1 MKGDIISNYKNVIAR
16 IEEVENVLK
25 TKAPNTIEY
34 HYANMYNI
42 PQWYINVNNRLANV
56 DVEKELILNKN
67 KESNLSSND
76 RKLLVHLYS

>member
-1 MKGDIISNYKNVIAR
+1 MKGNIIDNYKNVTTR

-25 TKAPNTIEY
+25 TKAPNTVEY
-34 HYANMYNI
+34 YYANLYNI

-56 DVEKELILNKN
+56 DVEKELILIKN